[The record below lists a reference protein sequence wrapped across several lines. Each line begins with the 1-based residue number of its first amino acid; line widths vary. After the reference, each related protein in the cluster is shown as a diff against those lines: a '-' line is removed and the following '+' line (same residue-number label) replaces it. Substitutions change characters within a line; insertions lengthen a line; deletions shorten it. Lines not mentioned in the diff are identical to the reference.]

1 MSKSRELVVWLMATA
16 ITQTAVCKNRILTG
30 LPREQYDSLFS
41 NLTPVNL
48 HYHQVL
54 YDAGDDIRCAYFIND
69 GMASLMCITTE
80 GSSIE
85 VGNVGNE
92 GIVGIPVLLRHVT
105 SPHQVVVLVPGEA
118 LAVTTD
124 TLKGEF
130 NKEGELKNRLLSYTQ
145 ALVTYMSQ
153 LGVCNHFHTVDKR
166 LCRWLL
172 ISSLQVHSQSFH
184 LTHDALSQVPR
195 CWAPVE
201 PESRWLRINCKRP
214 DLFSITAAKLRFS
227 IAPASKLPAA
237 IAIKLRKR
245 SSTTPSAP
253 ECPALLQPLCQL
265 LTVS

>member
-1 MSKSRELVVWLMATA
+1 MRLMATA
-16 ITQTAVCKNRILTG
+16 VTHTAVCKNRILTG
-30 LPREQYDSLFS
+30 LPREQYHSLFS

-48 HYHQVL
+48 HHHQVL
-54 YDAGDDIRCAYFIND
+54 YDAGDDIRYAYFIND

-92 GIVGIPVLLRHVT
+92 GMVGIPVLLRHVT

-124 TLKGEF
+124 ILKGEF
-130 NKEGELKNRLLSYTQ
+130 NKEGELKNRLLSYTH

-172 ISSLQVHSQSFH
+172 LSSLQIQSQSFH
-184 LTHDALSQVPR
+184 LTHESLAQVLGTGR
-195 CWAPVE
+195 TGVTMAANKLQ
-201 PESRWLRINCKRP
+201 RAGLIQYYRGQ
-214 DLFSITAAKLRFS
+214 ITILNHAGLEAACCDCYQITKEVFDHSLGS
-227 IAPASKLPAA
+227 
-237 IAIKLRKR
+237 
-245 SSTTPSAP
+245 
-253 ECPALLQPLCQL
+253 
-265 LTVS
+265 

>member
-1 MSKSRELVVWLMATA
+1 MATA
-16 ITQTAVCKNRILTG
+16 VTHTAVCKNRILTG
-30 LPREQYDSLFS
+30 LPRDQYDSLFS

-48 HYHQVL
+48 HHHQVL
-54 YDAGDDIRCAYFIND
+54 YDAGDDIRYAYFIND
-69 GMASLMCITTE
+69 GMASLMCITIE

-92 GIVGIPVLLRHVT
+92 GMVGLPVLLRHVT

-124 TLKGEF
+124 ILKEEF

-172 ISSLQVHSQSFH
+172 ISSLQIQSQSFH
-184 LTHDALSQVPR
+184 LTHDALSQVLGTGR
-195 CWAPVE
+195 TGVTMAANKLQKAGLIQYHRGQITILNYAGMEASSCNCYQLTKEVFEHPVD
-201 PESRWLRINCKRP
+201 R
-214 DLFSITAAKLRFS
+214 
-227 IAPASKLPAA
+227 
-237 IAIKLRKR
+237 
-245 SSTTPSAP
+245 
-253 ECPALLQPLCQL
+253 
-265 LTVS
+265 

>member
-1 MSKSRELVVWLMATA
+1 MWLMATA
-16 ITQTAVCKNRILTG
+16 STRTAVCKNRILTG

-48 HYHQVL
+48 HHRQVL

-85 VGNVGNE
+85 VGTVGNE
-92 GIVGIPVLLRHVT
+92 GMVGIPVLLRHVT

-130 NKEGELKNRLLSYTQ
+130 NKEGELKNRLLSYTH
-145 ALVTYMSQ
+145 ALLTYMSQ

-172 ISSLQVHSQSFH
+172 NSSLQIQSQSFH
-184 LTHDALSQVPR
+184 VTHESLAQVLGTSRTGVTMAANKLQRAGLIQYHRGQITILNHTALEATCCDCYQ
-195 CWAPVE
+195 
-201 PESRWLRINCKRP
+201 
-214 DLFSITAAKLRFS
+214 ITKDVFDHSLGS
-227 IAPASKLPAA
+227 
-237 IAIKLRKR
+237 
-245 SSTTPSAP
+245 
-253 ECPALLQPLCQL
+253 
-265 LTVS
+265 

>member
-1 MSKSRELVVWLMATA
+1 MATA
-16 ITQTAVCKNRILTG
+16 VTHTAVCKNRILTG
-30 LPREQYDSLFS
+30 LPREQYHPLFS

-48 HYHQVL
+48 HHHQVL
-54 YDAGDDIRCAYFIND
+54 YDAGDDIRYAYFIND
-69 GMASLMCITTE
+69 GMASSMCITTE

-92 GIVGIPVLLRHVT
+92 GMVGIPVLLRHVT

-124 TLKGEF
+124 ILKREF

-172 ISSLQVHSQSFH
+172 LSRLQIQSQSFH
-184 LTHDALSQVPR
+184 LTHDALSQVLGTGR
-195 CWAPVE
+195 TGVTMAANKLQKAGLIQYH
-201 PESRWLRINCKRP
+201 RGQ
-214 DLFSITAAKLRFS
+214 ITILNRAGLEAACCDCYKITKEVFDYSLGS
-227 IAPASKLPAA
+227 
-237 IAIKLRKR
+237 
-245 SSTTPSAP
+245 
-253 ECPALLQPLCQL
+253 
-265 LTVS
+265 